1 MLMSREEI
9 QAEGVIQDASADMY
23 QAASYNLRVGRIIL
37 PDGKKEEAYQVQP
50 LGMVKVVSLERL
62 NLPKNVLGYATV
74 KTGLSS
80 DGILA
85 INIGLVDPEYKGLL
99 SSILINFSKNAY
111 HLQRG
116 DEFLRLTFHH
126 YSPPTGPL
134 PKPSHMTTEEAY
146 LKEATRSFVEKF
158 SATFLNIE
166 ENTRNFLRRE
176 LSTSVLKWVPIAAL
190 IIVFLTFFLNFGN
203 TGVAT
208 WFAQRSIAQQAQ
220 SQTAK
225 DIDQLRGQ
233 SIKDIDQLQARVAD
247 LEKQLRNV
255 EDTVNKGKLGNAST
269 KKTP

>member
-1 MLMSREEI
+1 MLMSGKEI
-9 QAEGVIQDASADMY
+9 QAASLIQDASVDMY
-23 QAASYNLRVGRIIL
+23 QAASYNLRVGTIIL

-99 SSILINFSKNAY
+99 SSILINFSKNTY

-126 YSPPTGPL
+126 YDPPEGTL

-146 LKEATRSFVEKF
+146 VKEATRSFVEKF
-158 SATFLNIE
+158 SMTFLNIE
-166 ENTRNFLRRE
+166 ENTRNYLRRE
-176 LSTSVLKWVPIAAL
+176 LSNSVLKWVPIAGL
-190 IIVFLTFFLNFGN
+190 IVVFLTFFLNFGN
-203 TGVAT
+203 AAVAT
-208 WFAQRSIAQQAQ
+208 WFAQRSVAQQAQ
-220 SQTAK
+220 AQTAK

-233 SIKDIDQLQARVAD
+233 STKEIDQLQARVAD

-255 EDTVNKGKLGNAST
+255 EDTVNKGKPGNAST
-269 KKTP
+269 KKTR

>member
-1 MLMSREEI
+1 MSREEI
-9 QAEGVIQDASADMY
+9 QAAGVIKDATPDMY

-37 PDGKKEEAYQVQP
+37 PDGKEAEAHQVQP

-62 NLPKNVLGYATV
+62 ELPKNVLGYATV

-80 DGILA
+80 DGMLA
-85 INIGLVDPEYKGLL
+85 INIGLVDPEYKGFL

-111 HLQRG
+111 HLQQG

-126 YSPPTGPL
+126 YSAPTGPL
-134 PKPSHMTTEEAY
+134 PKPSHMASEAAY
-146 LKEATRSFVEKF
+146 VKEAIRSFVEKF
-158 SATFLNIE
+158 SDTFLNIE

-176 LSTSVLKWVPIAAL
+176 LGTSVLKWLPIAAI
-190 IIVFLTFFLNFGN
+190 IIVLLTFFLNFGN
-203 TGVAT
+203 TAVAA

-233 SIKDIDQLQARVAD
+233 SAKDINQLQARVSD
-247 LEKQLRNV
+247 LEKQLRSL
-255 EDTVNKGKLGNAST
+255 EDTINKGKPGNASS